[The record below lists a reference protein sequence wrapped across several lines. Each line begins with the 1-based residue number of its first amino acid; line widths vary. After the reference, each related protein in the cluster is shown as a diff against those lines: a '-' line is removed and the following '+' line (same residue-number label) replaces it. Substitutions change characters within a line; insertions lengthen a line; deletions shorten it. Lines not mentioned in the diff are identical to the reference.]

1 VKVLVWCA
9 TAEDCRVFEQYNKGR
24 IEFEY
29 TPDTLTEENVSS
41 CKGYEG
47 IVIQT
52 RCIITEKVAALLA
65 EAGVKF
71 IACRSAGFDHV
82 NLAAIKKYGIK
93 ACNVPLYSPNAIA
106 EYAVMAS
113 MMALRKVKKQLH
125 MTEKGDYTL
134 KGLRGQELRDQTI
147 GIIGTGRIGMESLKI
162 FSSFTKDILLY
173 DPYPREDAKAMGI
186 YVSLDEIYEKSTLLV
201 FHCPFTKE
209 NFHMVNGDSIRKMRT
224 GVVLVNPARGGLFDH
239 QAVLEGLKEGKIGAL
254 AMDVY
259 EDEKNYLRKDLKG
272 ESTGDAVFDQLIS
285 REDVIYT
292 AHTAF
297 YTDRAIFNMIETT
310 VENLWEYG
318 QTGSCAHELP

>member
-1 VKVLVWCA
+1 MKVLVWCA

-106 EYAVMAS
+106 EYDGAA
-113 MMALRKVKKQLH
+113 
-125 MTEKGDYTL
+125 
-134 KGLRGQELRDQTI
+134 
-147 GIIGTGRIGMESLKI
+147 
-162 FSSFTKDILLY
+162 
-173 DPYPREDAKAMGI
+173 
-186 YVSLDEIYEKSTLLV
+186 
-201 FHCPFTKE
+201 
-209 NFHMVNGDSIRKMRT
+209 
-224 GVVLVNPARGGLFDH
+224 
-239 QAVLEGLKEGKIGAL
+239 EGKKAAAHDRKRRL
-254 AMDVY
+254 
-259 EDEKNYLRKDLKG
+259 YLKRSARPG
-272 ESTGDAVFDQLIS
+272 
-285 REDVIYT
+285 T
-292 AHTAF
+292 A
-297 YTDRAIFNMIETT
+297 
-310 VENLWEYG
+310 
-318 QTGSCAHELP
+318 

>member
-1 VKVLVWCA
+1 MKVLVWCA

-52 RCIITEKVAALLA
+52 RCMITEKVATLLA

-125 MTEKGDYTL
+125 MTGKGDYTL

-162 FSSFTKDILLY
+162 FSSFTKDILLTTL
-173 DPYPREDAKAMGI
+173 I
-186 YVSLDEIYEKSTLLV
+186 QEKTRKQWGPMFLWMRSTKSQ
-201 FHCPFTKE
+201 H
-209 NFHMVNGDSIRKMRT
+209 S
-224 GVVLVNPARGGLFDH
+224 
-239 QAVLEGLKEGKIGAL
+239 
-254 AMDVY
+254 
-259 EDEKNYLRKDLKG
+259 
-272 ESTGDAVFDQLIS
+272 
-285 REDVIYT
+285 
-292 AHTAF
+292 
-297 YTDRAIFNMIETT
+297 
-310 VENLWEYG
+310 
-318 QTGSCAHELP
+318 

>member
-1 VKVLVWCA
+1 MKVLVWCA

-52 RCIITEKVAALLA
+52 RCMITEKVAALLA
-65 EAGVKF
+65 EAGVIF

-134 KGLRGQELRDQTI
+134 KGLRGQELRDQT
-147 GIIGTGRIGMESLKI
+147 RIFRERLADGATLDDVLPDRHGKSENIFLFHKGYFTLRPLSKRRRESNGNLC
-162 FSSFTKDILLY
+162 FS
-173 DPYPREDAKAMGI
+173 G
-186 YVSLDEIYEKSTLLV
+186 
-201 FHCPFTKE
+201 
-209 NFHMVNGDSIRKMRT
+209 
-224 GVVLVNPARGGLFDH
+224 
-239 QAVLEGLKEGKIGAL
+239 
-254 AMDVY
+254 
-259 EDEKNYLRKDLKG
+259 
-272 ESTGDAVFDQLIS
+272 
-285 REDVIYT
+285 
-292 AHTAF
+292 
-297 YTDRAIFNMIETT
+297 
-310 VENLWEYG
+310 
-318 QTGSCAHELP
+318 

>member
-1 VKVLVWCA
+1 MKVLVWCA

-52 RCIITEKVAALLA
+52 RCMITEKVAALLA

-125 MTEKGDYTL
+125 MTGKGDYTL

-147 GIIGTGRIGMESLKI
+147 GIIGTGRIGMK
-162 FSSFTKDILLY
+162 
-173 DPYPREDAKAMGI
+173 
-186 YVSLDEIYEKSTLLV
+186 V
-201 FHCPFTKE
+201 
-209 NFHMVNGDSIRKMRT
+209 
-224 GVVLVNPARGGLFDH
+224 
-239 QAVLEGLKEGKIGAL
+239 
-254 AMDVY
+254 
-259 EDEKNYLRKDLKG
+259 
-272 ESTGDAVFDQLIS
+272 
-285 REDVIYT
+285 
-292 AHTAF
+292 
-297 YTDRAIFNMIETT
+297 
-310 VENLWEYG
+310 
-318 QTGSCAHELP
+318 

>member
-1 VKVLVWCA
+1 MKVLVWCA

-52 RCIITEKVAALLA
+52 RCMITEKVAALLA
-65 EAGVKF
+65 EAGVIF

-125 MTEKGDYTL
+125 MTGKGDYTL
-134 KGLRGQELRDQTI
+134 KGLRGQERVTNDHWYYRNRPDRHGKSENIFLFHKGYFTLRPLSK
-147 GIIGTGRIGMESLKI
+147 RRRES
-162 FSSFTKDILLY
+162 
-173 DPYPREDAKAMGI
+173 
-186 YVSLDEIYEKSTLLV
+186 
-201 FHCPFTKE
+201 
-209 NFHMVNGDSIRKMRT
+209 NGDLCFS
-224 GVVLVNPARGGLFDH
+224 G
-239 QAVLEGLKEGKIGAL
+239 
-254 AMDVY
+254 
-259 EDEKNYLRKDLKG
+259 
-272 ESTGDAVFDQLIS
+272 
-285 REDVIYT
+285 
-292 AHTAF
+292 
-297 YTDRAIFNMIETT
+297 
-310 VENLWEYG
+310 
-318 QTGSCAHELP
+318 